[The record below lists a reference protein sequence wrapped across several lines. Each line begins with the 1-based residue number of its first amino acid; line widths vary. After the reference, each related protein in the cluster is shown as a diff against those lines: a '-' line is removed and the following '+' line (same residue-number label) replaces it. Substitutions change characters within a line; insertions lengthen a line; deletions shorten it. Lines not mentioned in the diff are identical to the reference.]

1 MNPQDQNPIQ
11 PVENT
16 HEVITPTVPT
26 RKIGRFAASFSLA
39 KESWNVMRQDKEIA
53 WFPVL
58 SAVAS
63 MVTMIALAILFFVF
77 ALHGELKLVGEGYKN
92 VAYLGMFIYY
102 LIMFF
107 VTNYFLAGLYT
118 VVHARFNGQNLSVT
132 DGLKNANANI
142 SKIFVWSLISA
153 TVGVILRI
161 ISDKSEFI
169 GKIISSLLGAVW
181 GILTY
186 FSLPSLIIGQKTV
199 KESFKESATLIRKT
213 WGEAL
218 IMNFGLGI
226 FFALVFFA
234 YSALSIGIVVL
245 VPIVEMVFLVGILY
259 IIFFIGF
266 WIILA
271 TLNAIF
277 TLALYEYASTG
288 KVPQGFTK
296 ELIEGA
302 VKRG

>member
-1 MNPQDQNPIQ
+1 MNEQDQTTTHTPI
-11 PVENT
+11 
-16 HEVITPTVPT
+16 
-26 RKIGRFAASFSLA
+26 KIGRFKASFSLA
-39 KESWNVMRQDKEIA
+39 SESWNVMKRNKKIA

-58 SAVAS
+58 SALSGIAAILI
-63 MVTMIALAILFFVF
+63 MALAFFFFV
-77 ALHGELKLVGEGYKN
+77 LKGEVQPVGEEYTN
-92 VAYLGMFIYY
+92 LAYVGMFAYY

-107 VTNYFLAGLYT
+107 ITNYFLAGLYT
-118 VVHARFNGQNLSVT
+118 VVHGRFNGQDVSVRE
-132 DGLKNANANI
+132 GLAHANANI
-142 SKIFVWSLISA
+142 GKILTWSCISA

-161 ISDKSEFI
+161 IADRFEFI
-169 GKIISSLLGAVW
+169 GRIIASLLGAAW

-186 FSLPSLIIGQKTV
+186 FSLPSLVIGRKNVT
-199 KESFKESATLIRKT
+199 ESFKESAALIRKT

-234 YSALSIGIVVL
+234 YSALSIGVIVL
-245 VPIVEMVFLVGILY
+245 IPLPEIMILVGILY
-259 IIFFIGF
+259 VVFFITF

-288 KVPQGFTK
+288 KVPQGFTPK
-296 ELIEGA
+296 LIEGA
-302 VKRG
+302 VKR

>member
-11 PVENT
+11 PIET
-16 HEVITPTVPT
+16 PAAIATPTK
-26 RKIGRFAASFSLA
+26 KIGRFEASFSLA
-39 KESWNVMRQDKEIA
+39 SESWNVMKQDKEIA

-58 SAVAS
+58 SAVSGLVA
-63 MVTMIALAILFFVF
+63 MVIMALLFFFF
-77 ALHGELKLVGEGYKN
+77 AFQGGLKPIGEEYTN
-92 VAYLGMFIYY
+92 VAYVGMFVYY

-107 VTNYFLAGLYT
+107 ITNYFLAGLYT
-118 VVHARFNGQNLSVT
+118 VVHARFNGKNLSVRA
-132 DGLKNANANI
+132 GLANANANI
-142 SKIFVWSLISA
+142 DKILIWSLISA
-153 TVGVILRI
+153 TVGVVLRI
-161 ISDKSEFI
+161 IADRFEFI
-169 GKIISSLLGAVW
+169 GKIVSSLLGAAW

-199 KESFKESATLIRKT
+199 TESFKESAALIRKT

-226 FFALVFFA
+226 FFTLVFFG
-234 YSALSIGIVVL
+234 YTALSIGMIIL
-245 VPIVEMVFLVGILY
+245 APITEMIILVGILY
-259 IIFFIGF
+259 IVFFVAF

-288 KVPQGFTK
+288 KVPKGFTPA
-296 ELIEGA
+296 LIEGA
-302 VKRG
+302 VKGK